1 MAFHLFAPM
10 MSLLLLLPQQTPDGV
25 LRGVVR
31 STEGQMP
38 VELAVVEVLGPQHLM
53 AWTDRQG
60 RYEVHGVEPGVW
72 QVLVTHAGH
81 EPMELEVR
89 VPPQGTVVLDVT
101 LKVRPVRLAP
111 LHARGDRLP
120 EHFPHPVEPIF
131 GVSTMRAM
139 ESSFGAA
146 ELGLTDVLY
155 GPWGETP
162 PDASDVLFIR
172 GSTTDLKLVL
182 LDGAPIYAPFHLGGL
197 LPAFPPDVLESSTVR
212 FGGASARYDG
222 GLAYVLDL
230 QTRRGSDEL
239 HTDGSLDMM
248 SGQATA
254 EGSLGRSVHLIASGR
269 GVDGSPMQRLLA
281 EPFPYHYR
289 DGLARADVD
298 VVGGGHLTTTAFG
311 NSEGVDLGGGP
322 VDRLEWGNTAFS
334 LRYEAPMGDSLRAHL
349 TVAYGGF
356 AGRLPPMGDLNLETQ
371 SSAARLRL
379 AADFERRAGALR
391 LHYGGAFERHWLDYK
406 AYADSVRNRRRGLLY
421 DVALGE
427 PVAALYVDGTWAAT
441 RQLSLH
447 GGLRANLFG
456 VLGSTRFAP
465 RASLSYRI
473 TDAAT
478 MTFSAGRFYQYVR
491 KPELQLA
498 FSNVYDSPAPLL
510 MFDPTNL
517 LVVGEATHYVVG
529 LDQELSQT
537 MRLQLDATYRHLSPS
552 VSGAATGTVADTAR
566 APGIESSGVD
576 IWLRRAGNN
585 ITGWLGYS
593 LGWTWAAAS
602 SDGVAKAIL
611 AGRHLLS
618 VGVAGSL
625 PGGAYLS
632 LRMNYGA
639 GLPLTAVNPIARDA
653 MLQQTES
660 LSTADILASAGG
672 GTAAVEPSATYLRLD
687 AELSRTWSGGGERG
701 FQLTP
706 YFRVLNALDRRDAL
720 FYREDGQGLHPL
732 GSLPL
737 IPVLGLAWR
746 F

>member
-10 MSLLLLLPQQTPDGV
+10 MSLLLLMPQQTPDGV

-31 STEGQMP
+31 STEEEMP
-38 VELAVVEVLGPQHLM
+38 VELAAVEVLGPQHLM

-60 RYEVHGVEPGVW
+60 RYEVRGVEPGVW
-72 QVLVTHAGH
+72 RVLVTHAGH

-111 LHARGDRLP
+111 LHARSDRLP
-120 EHFPHPVEPIF
+120 EHFPRPVEPIF
-131 GVSTMRAM
+131 GASTMRAM
-139 ESSFGAA
+139 EGTPGVA

-155 GPWGETP
+155 GARGETP

-197 LPAFPPDVLESSTVR
+197 LPAFPPDVLQSSTVQ

-230 QTRRGSDEL
+230 QTRRGSDQF

-254 EGSLGRSVHLIASGR
+254 EGSLGRSVHLIATGR
-269 GVDGSPMQRLLA
+269 GVDGSPMQRLLS
-281 EPFPYHYR
+281 ESFPYHYR
-289 DGLARADVD
+289 DGLARMDVD
-298 VVGGGHLTTTAFG
+298 VAGGGRLTSTTFG
-311 NSEGVDLGGGP
+311 NSESVDLGGGP
-322 VDRLEWGNTAFS
+322 ANRLDWRNSAFS
-334 LRYEAPMGDSLRAHL
+334 LRYEAPMGDSLRARM

-356 AGRLPPMGDLNLETQ
+356 RGQLPPLGPTNLLAQ
-371 SSAARLRL
+371 SAAARLRL
-379 AADFERRAGALR
+379 AVDFDRKAGPLR
-391 LHYGGAFERHWLDYK
+391 LQYGGAFERLWLDYK
-406 AYADSVRNRRRGLLY
+406 AHQDTALNSPALLY
-421 DVALGE
+421 DVELGQ
-427 PVAALYVDGTWAAT
+427 PIAALYFDGTWAAT
-441 RQLSLH
+441 PQLSLH

-456 VLGSTRFAP
+456 VLDDSYFAP

-473 TDAAT
+473 TDDAT
-478 MTFSAGRFYQYVR
+478 ITFSAGRFYQYVR
-491 KPELQLA
+491 KPELQYA
-498 FSNVYDSPAPLL
+498 FTNVYDSPAPML
-510 MFDPTNL
+510 MFDPTNI
-517 LVVGEATHYVVG
+517 LVVGEASHYVVG
-529 LDQELSQT
+529 LDQVLSRT
-537 MRLQLDATYRHLSPS
+537 MRLQLDASYRHLSPS
-552 VSGAATGTVADTAR
+552 VSRPKAGGVADTANV
-566 APGIESSGVD
+566 PGVESSGVD

-593 LGWTWAAAS
+593 LGWMWAAAS
-602 SDGVAKAIL
+602 HDGVAQAIL

-618 VGVAGSL
+618 VGIAGSL

-632 LRMNYGA
+632 LRMNYAA
-639 GLPLTAVNPIARDA
+639 GLPLTAVNPV
-653 MLQQTES
+653 
-660 LSTADILASAGG
+660 ADGVSAQADNLPAADVLASGGG
-672 GTAAVEPSATYLRLD
+672 GTAVVEPSATYLRLD

-701 FQLTP
+701 FQVTP

-720 FYREDGQGLHPL
+720 FYRQDGQGMHAL